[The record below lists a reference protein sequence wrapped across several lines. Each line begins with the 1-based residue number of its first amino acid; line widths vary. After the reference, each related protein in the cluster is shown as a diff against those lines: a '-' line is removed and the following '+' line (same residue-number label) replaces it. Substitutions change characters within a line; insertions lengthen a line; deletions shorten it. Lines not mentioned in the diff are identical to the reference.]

1 MSFTKENKIF
11 YKDKMKKNISTGN
24 PNPIRPHDHAS
35 SLKATKKPPSLDRK
49 NVINKIING
58 SNTHTEIVKK
68 RKKGATQSNNENR
81 KKLKTSPNDNL
92 YLLADVATNADNSGR
107 TLKSELPLSDLHLL
121 ADVATNEDNSSRT
134 LESGLTFSDLHLL
147 ADVATNEDN
156 LDSSDNSGRTL
167 KLELPLSDL
176 HLLADVATNEDN
188 SSRTLESGLT
198 FSDLHLLA
206 DVATNEDNLDSS
218 DNSGRTLKLELPLS
232 DLHML
237 ADVATNVKKARGIL
251 ISGVSPDN
259 LPRPSTSVGQD
270 NNFSAEPPSIS
281 VTHSISQEEEKYLNN
296 LKDEIDALLISV
308 THPAFMKKNNNT
320 VHFLALRKF
329 SAHWK
334 EKLRGLLKSNG
345 PISQT
350 SNKEILLE
358 EIIHELKNHY
368 RMVIRTANSNNQ
380 ETTDLL
386 DTRLWSMNFVK
397 ERLGY
402 YLQAELDFFLKQSDI
417 R

>member
-92 YLLADVATNADNSGR
+92 HLLADVATNADNSGR

-156 LDSSDNSGRTL
+156 SGRTL

-176 HLLADVATNEDN
+176 HI
-188 SSRTLESGLT
+188 
-198 FSDLHLLA
+198 
-206 DVATNEDNLDSS
+206 
-218 DNSGRTLKLELPLS
+218 
-232 DLHML
+232 L

-281 VTHSISQEEEKYLNN
+281 VTHSISQEEEEYLNN

-320 VHFLALRKF
+320 AHFLALRKF